1 MPAAALAT
9 IAKARLIQRA
19 LAALVVV
26 VPVGMAALVGGTSIL
41 VAQMAGTNTSCTSAL
56 QGSAATGNAVKPA
69 APLSNDIGGLTVPGP
84 NGAALTLDSQQ
95 QVIAGN
101 YISVGQSLGISAKG
115 IQIAIM
121 VALQESG
128 LRMLANPAVPESL
141 GMPHDGLGY
150 DHDSLGSAQQRPSAG
165 WGSVQE
171 LMTAAY
177 DAKAFFGGPHGPN
190 HGSPPGLLDIPGWE
204 SMGLGQ
210 AAQSVQVSA
219 FPELYERWA
228 PAALAIVASVNG
240 TGTPQTCLQAAPME
254 NPSAPQVPANLS
266 ATRQAILRY
275 AQEGL
280 GGSYVWGG
288 TAFKAWDCSG
298 YVQWIY
304 AQAGIALPR
313 TEQWQAGHPTAT
325 PQPGDLVVQSPDG
338 PNHWGHVGIYAGAG
352 MMYSALNPSAG
363 TLLHPVSWNPG
374 TQYFDLLGPAPTN
387 K

>member
-26 VPVGMAALVGGTSIL
+26 VPVGMAALLGGTSIL
-41 VAQMAGTNTSCTSAL
+41 VAQIAGTSTSCTSAP
-56 QGSAATGNAVKPA
+56 QESATTSNTSQPA
-69 APLSNDIGGLTVPGP
+69 AQLSEGVGSLTVPGP

-95 QVIAGN
+95 QVVAGN
-101 YISVGQSLGISAKG
+101 YISVGQSLGVSAKG

-150 DHDSLGSAQQRPSAG
+150 DHDSLGSAQQRSSAG
-165 WGSVQE
+165 WGTVLQ
-171 LMTAAY
+171 LMTPAY
-177 DAKAFFGGPHGPN
+177 DAEAFFGGPRGPN
-190 HGSPPGLLDIPGWE
+190 NGSPPGLLDIPGWE

-210 AAQSVQVSA
+210 AAQAVQVSA
-219 FPELYERWA
+219 FPELYDRWA
-228 PAALAIVASVNG
+228 PAALAIMDSVNG
-240 TGTPQTCLQAAPME
+240 TDLPQNCSQAGPTE
-254 NPSAPQVPANLS
+254 DPSASQIPANLS
-266 ATRQAILRY
+266 ATRQAVLRY
-275 AQEGL
+275 AQEGV

-304 AQAGIALPR
+304 AQVGIVLPR
-313 TEQWQAGHPTAT
+313 TEQWLAGRPTAA
-325 PQPGDLVVQSPDG
+325 PQPGDLVVQGPDG

-374 TQYFDLLGPAPTN
+374 AQYFDLLGPAPTN
-387 K
+387 

>member
-9 IAKARLIQRA
+9 VAKARLIQRA

-26 VPVGMAALVGGTSIL
+26 VPVGMAALLGGTSIL
-41 VAQMAGTNTSCTSAL
+41 VVQMAGSGTSCTSAP
-56 QGSAATGNAVKPA
+56 QESAATRSTSQSAV
-69 APLSNDIGGLTVPGP
+69 PLDDGIGILTVPGP
-84 NGAALTLDSQQ
+84 GGAATTLDPQQ
-95 QVIAGN
+95 QSVAGS
-101 YISVGQSLGISAKG
+101 YISVGGSLGVSARG

-128 LRMLANPAVPESL
+128 LKMLANPAVPESL

-165 WGSVQE
+165 WGSTQE

-177 DAKAFFGGPHGPN
+177 NAQAFFGGPRGPN
-190 HGSPPGLLDIPGWE
+190 HGAPPGLLDITGWE

-210 AAQSVQVSA
+210 AAQAVQVSA
-219 FPELYERWA
+219 FPERYDRWA
-228 PAALAIVASVNG
+228 PAASAILASVNG
-240 TGTPQTCLQAAPME
+240 TGTPQTCLQAPPSE
-254 NPSAPQVPANLS
+254 DPSAPPLPANQS

-275 AQEGL
+275 AQEGVD
-280 GGSYVWGG
+280 GSYVWGG

-304 AQAGIALPR
+304 TQVGIALPR
-313 TEQWQAGHPTAT
+313 TEQWLAGHPTNA
-325 PQPGDLVVQSPDG
+325 PQPGDLVVQDPDG

-352 MMYSALNPSAG
+352 MMYSALNPSA
-363 TLLHPVSWNPG
+363 
-374 TQYFDLLGPAPTN
+374 
-387 K
+387 